1 MLGRDPDP
9 DYRFKVV
16 LIGSAGSGKTT
27 IVNQLL
33 TGQFTPYTK
42 TTVGVDYR
50 PYRLDV
56 KQNVIQ
62 LELWDTAGQEAY
74 RAVAKTYFRGAV
86 GCVLVFDTTS
96 QESFDELSFWLGQFR
111 QLGDPNAF
119 ALLAGNKIDL
129 VGRRQ
134 VSSEAAEQFAADNLI
149 DYLEASAATS
159 QNIKETFER
168 LARGILDGVMA
179 GKLDIAREK
188 PRKKGIARQAVT
200 VDVTQPPERHSEAC
214 EC

>member
-1 MLGRDPDP
+1 MLTREPDP

-16 LIGSAGSGKTT
+16 LIGAAGSGKTT

-56 KQNVIQ
+56 RQNLIQ
-62 LELWDTAGQEAY
+62 LELWDTAGQETY

-119 ALLAGNKIDL
+119 TLLAGNKIDL
-129 VGRRQ
+129 TGRRQ

-149 DYLEASAATS
+149 EYLEASAVTS

-168 LARGILDGVMA
+168 LARGILEGVMA
-179 GKLDIAREK
+179 GRLDIAREK
-188 PRKKGIARQAVT
+188 PRRKEIEWQAVT
-200 VDVTQPPERHSEAC
+200 LDVTRPPERHSRPC